1 MANSVFNLKCC
12 GCQFVE
18 SLNSQPYSPKIKEL
32 CLEMYLNSM
41 GWRVFQRVREVHHTT
56 MIKWIKDA
64 GIKLP
69 DTSEEQ
75 EIPKIT
81 EIYELGIFK
90 AIINKKLG
98 FRK

>member
-1 MANSVFNLKCC
+1 
-12 GCQFVE
+12 
-18 SLNSQPYSPKIKEL
+18 
-32 CLEMYLNSM
+32 
-41 GWRVFQRVREVHHTT
+41 